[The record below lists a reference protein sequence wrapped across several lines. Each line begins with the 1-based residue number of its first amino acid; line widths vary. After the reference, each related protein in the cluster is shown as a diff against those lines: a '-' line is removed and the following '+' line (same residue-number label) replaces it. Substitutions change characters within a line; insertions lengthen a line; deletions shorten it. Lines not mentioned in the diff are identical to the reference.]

1 VGASSVAVTVA
12 IAFLFVR
19 VFALTAFYHR
29 YFSHRTFKTGRTV
42 QFLGASLAASA
53 AQRGPLWWAA
63 HHRAHHRDSDEPADA
78 HSPRQHGFLWSHM
91 LWFLTPN
98 NFRTEHRLVRDWQRY
113 RELRWL
119 DRFDFVPPV
128 VAALWMFLLG
138 ETLATLLPSLG
149 TNGWQMLV
157 WGFFVSTIS
166 LYHIT
171 YAVNSVAHRVGT
183 RRFETKDDSRNNWL
197 LALLTFGEGWH
208 NNHHRYPASS
218 RQGFYWWEFD
228 ITYYILR
235 GLSKL
240 GLVWDLKPVPRRVLL
255 EGKQRSTSRS
265 ADTTALSTGGAS

>member
-1 VGASSVAVTVA
+1 
-12 IAFLFVR
+12 
-19 VFALTAFYHR
+19 
-29 YFSHRTFKTGRTV
+29 
-42 QFLGASLAASA
+42 
-53 AQRGPLWWAA
+53 
-63 HHRAHHRDSDEPADA
+63 
-78 HSPRQHGFLWSHM
+78 M